1 MRASP
6 TAISRPIQS
15 SSSWAAAPLS
25 SIDMRKRRASSA
37 RSPRIP
43 PRSSI
48 TCRRPRIRNPLTGV
62 EDRARTRISD
72 SFITPLYTFHGASLP
87 ARLRRV
93 REDSAA
99 MQIADATDADLE
111 EIVAIYNDAIVNST
125 AVFSDRP
132 VTVEHQRRWLS
143 SRIEAGQPV
152 IVARAGD
159 MVAGFGSYGPFRSW
173 PGYRLTVEHSVYVHP
188 ERRRQG
194 VGRELVRELLQRQ
207 RR

>member
-1 MRASP
+1 
-6 TAISRPIQS
+6 
-15 SSSWAAAPLS
+15 
-25 SIDMRKRRASSA
+25 
-37 RSPRIP
+37 
-43 PRSSI
+43 
-48 TCRRPRIRNPLTGV
+48 
-62 EDRARTRISD
+62 
-72 SFITPLYTFHGASLP
+72 
-87 ARLRRV
+87 
-93 REDSAA
+93 

-152 IVARAGD
+152 IVARVGD

-194 VGRELVRELLQRQ
+194 VGRELVRELLQRARRNGIHVVMAGIDADNGPSLRLHEQLGFQ
-207 RR
+207 RVGLLPEVARKFDRWLDLVLMQLTL